1 MLSRLSHL
9 VIALLFLPLFACAA
23 DSDQYQEGVHY
34 VTLPQPVPTQTGD
47 KVEVAEVFW
56 YGCGHCYSFE
66 PLINAWKKS
75 LPEGAELV
83 RSPAI
88 WRNEMKIHAQMYYA
102 ADALGMLD
110 KLHEPLFSAMHVD
123 HKRLLS
129 EDEIFPIFA
138 AQGVDRAQFDKVFSS
153 FKVRSDVNRADARQR
168 GYKISGTPELV
179 VNGKYRISSRMT
191 GSQSDM
197 LKVASYLVDRE
208 LAAK

>member
-191 GSQSDM
+191 GSQADM